1 MAFDWSLVEFQNKTL
16 SILRLFLPEDPTFQ
30 NLNSIYE
37 YAVLTDDEALQEVCV
52 RFLAWNCEALIRSPA
67 WENLPFDLVKALLS
81 RSDLV
86 VRSEN
91 IILNGLERWA
101 AARENSAIPED
112 LLKLIRFPMI
122 PVVDLFSL
130 NGSQYSDSKLQGFQ
144 FNALPSTALLNDLK
158 EEQNIYTS
166 RIYTGSPWSF
176 TFDYYI
182 VEAHKDFS
190 YYSHNGQLINNLTS
204 NFQTP
209 VHYSA
214 YFTFRNV
221 SWKARVYVSDEDCSA
236 EHIICPSLPA
246 VSLKTEEENSALPGQ
261 MEGSIQFNNRIVF
274 ECEGR
279 YVVHVEDI
287 DDVAGKNI
295 TFVPSNAELICPC
308 DSNLFTFKMVVR
320 PHYSRD

>member
-1 MAFDWSLVEFQNKTL
+1 MAFDWGLVEFQNETL

-30 NLNSIYE
+30 SLNSIYE
-37 YAVLTDDEALQEVCV
+37 YAVLTEDEALQEVCV

-130 NGSQYSDSKLQGFQ
+130 SGSQYSASKLQGFQ

-182 VEAHKDFS
+182 VEAHKNLS

-236 EHIICPSLPA
+236 EHIIDRKS
-246 VSLKTEEENSALPGQ
+246 
-261 MEGSIQFNNRIVF
+261 
-274 ECEGR
+274 
-279 YVVHVEDI
+279 VV
-287 DDVAGKNI
+287 
-295 TFVPSNAELICPC
+295 
-308 DSNLFTFKMVVR
+308 
-320 PHYSRD
+320 